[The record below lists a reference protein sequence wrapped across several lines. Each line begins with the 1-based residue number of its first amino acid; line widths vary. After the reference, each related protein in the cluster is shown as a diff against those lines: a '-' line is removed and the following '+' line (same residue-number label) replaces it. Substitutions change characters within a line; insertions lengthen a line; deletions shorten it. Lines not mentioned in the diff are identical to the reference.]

1 MNRRH
6 ILALLAAL
14 PFAAQMAHAADAIVY
29 SPEAVQAELAAGKTV
44 VLDFSADWC
53 PSCQSQGR
61 TIARLRDENPA
72 WADTMAFFVVD
83 WDTYKNSDLA
93 SQYGIISRGSLV
105 LLKGDG
111 VVAQT
116 STHSTK
122 DALKAMFDQASA

>member
-6 ILALLAAL
+6 LLALLAGL
-14 PFAAQMAHAADAIVY
+14 PFAAQMARAATAAVY
-29 SPEAVQAELAAGKTV
+29 SPEAVQVELAAGKTV

-61 TIARLRDENPA
+61 TIARLRDENPG
-72 WADTMAFFVVD
+72 WADKMAFFVVD

-93 SQYGIISRGSLV
+93 KQYGIINRGSLV

-111 VVAQT
+111 VVTQT

-122 DALKAMFDQASA
+122 AALKAMFDQAST

>member
-14 PFAAQMAHAADAIVY
+14 PFAAQMARAATVAVY
-29 SPEAVQAELAAGKTV
+29 SPEAVQTELAAGKTV

-61 TIARLRDENPA
+61 TIARLRDENPG
-72 WADTMAFFVVD
+72 WASTMAFFVVD

-93 SQYGIISRGSLV
+93 KQYGIINRGSLV
-105 LLKGDG
+105 LLKGD
-111 VVAQT
+111 VVVTQT
-116 STHSTK
+116 STHSTE